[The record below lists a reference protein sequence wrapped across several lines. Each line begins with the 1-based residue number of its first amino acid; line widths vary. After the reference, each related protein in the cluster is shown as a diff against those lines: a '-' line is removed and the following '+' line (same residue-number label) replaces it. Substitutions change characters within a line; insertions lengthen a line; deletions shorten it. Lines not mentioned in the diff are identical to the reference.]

1 MCAATL
7 AAASTVRVDETLD
20 AVLSP
25 SHDAWVEEVR
35 RLLLPATMPDP
46 VFWDRWS
53 MVRYLNEGFLERF
66 SIERAVLR
74 ELQPFI
80 TAREMN
86 ALEAGG
92 ERVAQLHLTLDRMS
106 RRRPTSAGLA
116 ALTQEFLNELE
127 LWCAEVEL
135 ACNGVSPH
143 TLSDEARLAVKH
155 LAIGKRLVDS

>member
-1 MCAATL
+1 MCTATS
-7 AAASTVRVDETLD
+7 AASTTRVDETLG

-66 SIERAVLR
+66 SIERALLR
-74 ELQPFI
+74 ELRPFI

-86 ALEAGG
+86 ALEEGG
-92 ERVAQLHLTLDRMS
+92 ERVARLHLTLDRIS
-106 RRRPTSAGLA
+106 RRRPIPAGLA
-116 ALTQEFLNELE
+116 ALTEEFLNALE

-135 ACNGVSPH
+135 TCNGVSLDRLP
-143 TLSDEARLAVKH
+143 DEARLAVKH
-155 LAIGKRLVDS
+155 LAMGKGFVDSK